1 MSSKE
6 DRDIAIGHGMP
17 ALPEITPTSGTD
29 DRYRAAVHGM
39 QTAVQMMILRGV
51 SDEAKPARLRGDV
64 NIAAIN
70 HSALARLLIAKGIIE
85 EPEYLEARAAGMEAE
100 VTTYEN
106 QLGVS
111 FT

>member
-6 DRDIAIGHGMP
+6 DRDLVAGHGMP
-17 ALPEITPTSGTD
+17 AMPEITPTSSAE

-39 QTAVQMMILRGV
+39 QTAVQMTVLRGV
-51 SDEAKPARLRGDV
+51 SDEAKPARLRGDL
-64 NIAAIN
+64 NIAAID
-70 HSALARLLIAKGIIE
+70 HSALARLLIAKGIIG
-85 EPEYLEARAAGMEAE
+85 EPEYLEALAAGMEAE

-111 FT
+111 LA